1 MSEIIETLALSLASE
16 VYDTLPIAYEKYSRI
31 ADLRSVKL
39 GITVRLAQAAILER
53 NTLDFQKLLNDINF
67 QYSIRVPDVQKVC
80 EKVIENVF
88 AGRELAIVDNEDD
101 SIMVRVGNTTFN
113 INRQNKYFPFQ
124 DDLIELITLSIFSG
138 GIEAVEGK
146 TTHIK
151 PDQKIFNV
159 KEAAEFT
166 GYKKSYLYKAKS
178 EGILKAGQ
186 PKKGGALKF
195 RREDLM
201 EFMFRKES
209 LLVEDFVIEI
219 LTFRFKILAWGKD
232 ENLLGL
238 YNFENHLFLFLYRLF

>member
-1 MSEIIETLALSLASE
+1 MSEIIETLALNLAEE
-16 VYDTLPIAYEKYSRI
+16 VYETMPLAYEKYSKI

-53 NTLDFQKLLNDINF
+53 NPLSFQRLLRDIDFK
-67 QYSIRVPDVQKVC
+67 YSIRIPEVQNVC
-80 EKVIENVF
+80 HRAIESVF
-88 AGRELAIVDNEDD
+88 SGHRIDIVDNEEE
-101 SIMVRVGNTTFN
+101 SVLVMVDEVTCDLNSP
-113 INRQNKYFPFQ
+113 NKYFSFQ
-124 DDLIELITLSIFSG
+124 DDLIELITLSTFSG

-166 GYKKSYLYKAKS
+166 GYQKSYLYKAKS

-195 RREDLM
+195 KREDLM

-209 LLVEDFVIEI
+209 LTIEKY
-219 LTFRFKILAWGKD
+219 L
-232 ENLLGL
+232 
-238 YNFENHLFLFLYRLF
+238 